1 MMIDGKTALVLEGGG
16 LRGVFTCGVLDCFM
30 DKGIHFPFTVGVSAG
45 ACNGLSFMS
54 GQRGRARAS
63 NIDLMDKYHYIG
75 FRYLLTQRCIMDFKL
90 LFEDFPERII
100 PYDYNAYFSNPDR
113 FVMVATNCLTGKAE
127 YLEERSSSAR
137 VMDIVRASSSLPFVS
152 PITYVDGIPML
163 DGGIADSIP
172 VEYAISQGYEKI
184 VVVLTRNKGYRK
196 RNSSMPLAKVAY
208 RKYPNL
214 QKALAER
221 NAVYNRT
228 MDLVE
233 RLEDEGRI
241 IAIRP
246 SKPVE
251 VGRME
256 NDTSKLAA
264 LYEEGY
270 NEASR
275 LINNYLTV

>member
-1 MMIDGKTALVLEGGG
+1 MIDGKTALVLEGGG

-100 PYDYNAYFSNPDR
+100 PYDYDAYFSNPDR

-137 VMDIVRASSSLPFVS
+137 VMDIVRASSSLPFAS

-241 IAIRP
+241 IVIRP
-246 SKPVE
+246 SKPVK

-256 NDTSKLAA
+256 KDTSKLAA